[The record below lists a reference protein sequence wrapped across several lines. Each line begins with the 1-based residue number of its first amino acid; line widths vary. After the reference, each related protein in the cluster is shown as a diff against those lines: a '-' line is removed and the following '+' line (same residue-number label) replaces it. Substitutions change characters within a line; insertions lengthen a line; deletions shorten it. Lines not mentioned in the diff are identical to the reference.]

1 MNTTPDLIKALSANL
16 VPVRRLRKPGV
27 RAACWLVF
35 AALILALLAISQG
48 LRPDLV
54 QRLHDRDFA
63 LGIAGSLLTGGFA
76 ALAAF
81 MASLPDRSR
90 LWLLAPLPALAL
102 WLANIGYQCLTQW
115 VSLGADDL
123 SLGETA
129 RCFATLVLTSLPLS
143 LTMLLMLNYAAA
155 LRPAPVALMAAL
167 AVAAMTATA
176 LSLFH
181 ALEASVMVLMWN
193 LGTTILFITLA
204 GMLTRGRAR
213 RQRLRQG

>member
-16 VPVRRLRKPGV
+16 APVRRLRKPGT
-27 RAACWLVF
+27 RAACWLMF
-35 AALILALLAISQG
+35 AASILALLAISQG
-48 LRPDLV
+48 IRPDLV
-54 QRLHDRDFA
+54 QRLHEPGFA
-63 LGIAGSLLTGGFA
+63 LRIAGALLTGSLA

-81 MASLPDRSR
+81 MVSLPDRSQ
-90 LWLLAPLPALAL
+90 LWLLAPLPPLAV
-102 WLANIGYQCLTQW
+102 WLANIGYQCLTRW
-115 VSLGADDL
+115 VDLRDDVL

-167 AVAAMTATA
+167 AIAAMTATA

-193 LGTTILFITLA
+193 LGTAILFIALA
-204 GMLTRGRAR
+204 GLLTSGSAR
-213 RQRLRQG
+213 RQRSGQG